1 MERVI
6 TASDGPAQI
15 DIEGVREAHIEL
27 VGGDVSVGATT
38 APSWLEACCLHGGP
52 VTVQFQDGV
61 LLVRQGPGRST
72 SDRASAALT
81 VPPDTPVRVRTVS
94 AAVLV
99 AGLAGTTRVRTLSG
113 EVTGNFLTGDAAV
126 STLSGD
132 VAVEG
137 VAGRFHAATM
147 TGDITLTAASLHELR
162 AKTMSGEIA
171 VDLDPKDRGAYE
183 CETLAGGVSFRLTPQ
198 ASVTV
203 EAVTVGG
210 QVVSD
215 EGPTASRLPRRRT
228 WTVGEGGSQLRIRT
242 LSGDIVVLRY
252 AEAVP
257 A

>member
-38 APSWLEACCLHGGP
+38 APSRLEACCLHGGP

-72 SDRASAALT
+72 SDRASVALT
-81 VPPDTPVRVRTVS
+81 VPPDRPVRVRTVS

-99 AGLAGTTRVRTLSG
+99 AGLAGTTRVRTL
-113 EVTGNFLTGDAAV
+113 
-126 STLSGD
+126 
-132 VAVEG
+132 
-137 VAGRFHAATM
+137 
-147 TGDITLTAASLHELR
+147 
-162 AKTMSGEIA
+162 SGEIA

-203 EAVTVGG
+203 EAATVGG